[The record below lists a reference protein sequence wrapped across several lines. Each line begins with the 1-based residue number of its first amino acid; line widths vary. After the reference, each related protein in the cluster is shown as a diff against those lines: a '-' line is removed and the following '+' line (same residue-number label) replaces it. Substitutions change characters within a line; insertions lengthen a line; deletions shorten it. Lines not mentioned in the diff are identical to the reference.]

1 MGPGGCRFL
10 YWLREVGW
18 SREIGVQVFSTREM
32 RKSHG
37 SSQER
42 RVERHLEKRRSQSEN
57 VGRHT
62 EIKRQ
67 ETDER
72 PDTGGR
78 QGDLGETWN
87 WGNRTAAA
95 LSSFYHKTLSSIC
108 ISQIPRHK
116 FTREELRLP

>member
-1 MGPGGCRFL
+1 MEQRD
-10 YWLREVGW
+10 R
-18 SREIGVQVFSTREM
+18 VQVLSTREM
-32 RKSHG
+32 RKSHV

-42 RVERHLEKRRSQSEN
+42 RVERHPGKRRSQSEN
-57 VGRHT
+57 MGRHT

-87 WGNRTAAA
+87 CRNRTAAA
-95 LSSFYHKTLSSIC
+95 LSCFYHKTLCSIC

-116 FTREELRLP
+116 FMREELRLP